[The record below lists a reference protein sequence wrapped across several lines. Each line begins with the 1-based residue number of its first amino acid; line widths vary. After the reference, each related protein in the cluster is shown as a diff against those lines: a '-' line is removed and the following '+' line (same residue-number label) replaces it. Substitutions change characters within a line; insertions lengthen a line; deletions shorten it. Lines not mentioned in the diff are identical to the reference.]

1 MKNID
6 IVEDIFLR
14 VKNILGNDCNLE
26 IRSKLED
33 EEYKVRED
41 WGGTEPYILKKNK
54 ERAKQ
59 RAIEALKNG
68 ATVKQVVSDTGISR
82 TQVYMLLKRNN

>member
-68 ATVKQVVSDTGISR
+68 ATVKQAASDTGISR
-82 TQVYMLLKRNN
+82 TLVYMLMKRKN